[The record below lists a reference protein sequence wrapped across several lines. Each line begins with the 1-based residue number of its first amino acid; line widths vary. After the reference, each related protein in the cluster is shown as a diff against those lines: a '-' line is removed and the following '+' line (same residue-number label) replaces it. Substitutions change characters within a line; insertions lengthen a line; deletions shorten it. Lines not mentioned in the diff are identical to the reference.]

1 MSITK
6 AAQSES
12 TRSELIAAGRRLFT
26 ERGYAATSTEEIV
39 REAGVTRGALYYH
52 FKDKR
57 ALFEAVFEY
66 LEGSL
71 GPKMAAVVRPGRDAW
86 ETFFNG
92 CNAFLDISQERDIQQ
107 IVLID
112 GPSVLGWETWRA
124 IEARYG
130 LAPVAAGLRAAM
142 DGGFIGKQPVEPL
155 AQLVLAAINEAALA
169 IARADDPKAA
179 RREVGDA
186 LGRLLAGLRTAR

>member
-1 MSITK
+1 M
-6 AAQSES
+6 AA
-12 TRSELIAAGRRLFT
+12 ARRLFT
-26 ERGYAATSTEEIV
+26 ERGYAATATEEIV

-57 ALFEAVFEY
+57 ALFEAVFED
-66 LEGSL
+66 LEASL
-71 GPKMAAVVRPGRDAW
+71 GPKIAAVAKPGRDAW
-86 ETFFNG
+86 ETFVNA
-92 CNAFLDISQERDIQQ
+92 CNAFLDVSQQRDIQQ

-112 GPSVLGWETWRA
+112 GPSALGWDAWRA

-130 LAPVAAGLRAAM
+130 LAPVAAGLGAAM
-142 DGGFIGKQPVEPL
+142 EGGFIPKQPVEPL

-169 IARADDPKAA
+169 IARAEDPKEA
-179 RREVGDA
+179 RREVGGA